1 MDQIETLKNVK
12 KSPPKVTILKDQNEY
27 LKKEKKL
34 RTGIKILI
42 FFISII
48 KSPKHFTTIYT
59 YRYSNGSDC

>member
-12 KSPPKVTILKDQNEY
+12 KSPPKITILKDQNEY

-42 FFISII
+42 IFYQHNKITKTLYNNLHISL
-48 KSPKHFTTIYT
+48 
-59 YRYSNGSDC
+59 